1 MAQSATRVFSESEE
15 TSAVRH
21 TQYYIEDVIIG
32 SGRETS
38 LSIGQKLPTKLK
50 VLKRALFLR
59 KQNPKLGQQDLLLV
73 TDFKNSTHDPSRQE
87 DLFQVIEEHRNK
99 VASINSKRDLE
110 NV

>member
-1 MAQSATRVFSESEE
+1 MALSATRVFSESEE
-15 TSAVRH
+15 ASAVRH

-59 KQNPKLGQQDLLLV
+59 KQNPKLGQQDLFRTIIDELE
-73 TDFKNSTHDPSRQE
+73 DIWSRAGFSSE
-87 DLFQVIEEHRNK
+87 FINRRNQL
-99 VASINSKRDLE
+99 IRDLATFF
-110 NV
+110 